1 MTPNYTDPAAR
12 PQVSPQASRAHWLQS
27 LRTMLKVARLQE
39 ARVPFL
45 RRSTRPD
52 GFRDGM
58 EPGGL
63 QSGCQCQ
70 RQAGCSDND
79 MTI

>member
-1 MTPNYTDPAAR
+1 MAPNYTDPAAR
-12 PQVSPQASRAHWLQS
+12 PQVSPQASHAHQMQS
-27 LRTMLKVARLQE
+27 PRTMLRAARLQE

-63 QSGCQCQ
+63 RSGCQCQ
-70 RQAGCSDND
+70 SAGWVLR
-79 MTI
+79 

>member
-1 MTPNYTDPAAR
+1 MAPNYTDPAAR
-12 PQVSPQASRAHWLQS
+12 AQVSPQASHAHWLQS
-27 LRTMLKVARLQE
+27 LRIMLRVARLQE
-39 ARVPFL
+39 AQLPFL

-63 QSGCQCQ
+63 QSG
-70 RQAGCSDND
+70 
-79 MTI
+79 